1 MLIVFY
7 ADKNCGEYENILDI
21 LFLSCGLLT
30 PAAAS
35 AAAHD
40 NYRSRSSHHT
50 AANNKL
56 VSLSE
61 GSMMSLRSGICLI
74 IEETLLTL
82 ENAIVKKVDR
92 QQQQQ
97 AAAASSLPRYF
108 QRDEFQD
115 VDQEVTPTLIRSN
128 DQGYFLFFFP
138 SLFFSNFHISNT
150 SFLTLKLLKI

>member
-92 QQQQQ
+92 QQQ